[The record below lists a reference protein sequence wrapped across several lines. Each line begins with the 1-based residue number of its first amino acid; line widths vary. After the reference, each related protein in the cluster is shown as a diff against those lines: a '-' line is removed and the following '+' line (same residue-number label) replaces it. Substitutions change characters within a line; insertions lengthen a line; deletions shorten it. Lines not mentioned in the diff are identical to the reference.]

1 MSLIDFIILGT
12 LVTGFLVYGLIG
24 KMDTD
29 TEEDYFLAGRDLPWY
44 RIGLSLFSTNFSAS
58 ALIGITGAAY
68 LTGIAIYNYEWVGVF
83 ALIFFIFSLVKVLR
97 RCGIFTIAEYISRRY
112 DRRVMMLHSLFLTF
126 LLIFID
132 MAAALYAGAL
142 LITSI
147 IPELSTSVVIIAIML
162 LTGVYS
168 IFGGLAA
175 VSKTD
180 TPQSIVTICGA
191 FLIAYFTYNH
201 AGNMGDLIVRL
212 PETSL
217 SLIRPI
223 DDRAVPWTGLLTG
236 IPILCAYY
244 WLTNQNMVQWVLS
257 AKSEGDAQKGILFA
271 GFLKILILFI
281 IVMPGIFASVLFPGI
296 TQPDQIY
303 PLMMTQLLPAGALGV
318 VMAGFVA
325 ALMSNTDSTL
335 HAASTI
341 ITMDFVRNARPNASS
356 KSLVNIGRFIVLIII
371 IISALWAPNI
381 ASFGSLFE
389 YIQSILSYAVT
400 PFVVVYLGGIFWR
413 GASTTGAIATIVIG
427 LSSALVIGLL
437 NSFIAAIDI
446 HYLHIP
452 LPIALICC
460 LSLYFISRLY
470 PSATAPPPELLWE
483 NYANTSALSADA
495 PTSLSHQ
502 AIANQA
508 ITNREIISA
517 EKPNRTTIIAWSLA
531 LTALTLVIVFIFR

>member
-12 LVTGFLVYGLIG
+12 LVTGFLAYGLIG
-24 KMDTD
+24 KIATD
-29 TEEDYFLAGRDLPWY
+29 TEEDYFLAGRNLPWY

-58 ALIGITGAAY
+58 AVIGITGAAY

-83 ALIFFIFSLVKVLR
+83 ALIFFIFFLVKVLR

-112 DRRVMMLHSLFLTF
+112 DRRMMMLHSLFLSF

-132 MAAALYAGAL
+132 MAGALYAGAL

-147 IPELSTSVVIIAIML
+147 IPELTTSVVIIAIMV
-162 LTGVYS
+162 LTSIYS

-180 TPQSIVTICGA
+180 TPQSIVIICGA
-191 FLIAYFTYNH
+191 FLIAYFTYGH
-201 AGNMGDLIVRL
+201 TGNMAELVAQL
-212 PETSL
+212 PEDSL

-223 DDRAVPWTGLLTG
+223 TDRAVPWTGLVTG

-257 AKSEGDAQKGILFA
+257 ARSESDAQKGILFA

-303 PLMMTQLLPAGALGV
+303 PLMMTQLLPAGALGL

-341 ITMDFVRNARPNASS
+341 ITMDFVRNARPNASP

-371 IISALWAPNI
+371 VISAIWAPNI
-381 ASFGSLFE
+381 SSFGSLFE
-389 YIQSILSYAVT
+389 YVQSILSYAVT

-413 GASTTGAIATIVIG
+413 GASATGAIATILIG
-427 LSSALVIGLL
+427 FSSALTIGLL
-437 NSFIAAIDI
+437 NSFSSAIDI

-452 LPIALICC
+452 LPIAVICC
-460 LSLYFISRLY
+460 LSLYIVSRLF
-470 PSATAPPPELLWE
+470 PSATPPSPELLWQT
-483 NYANTSALSADA
+483 YANRPELADDGASATADD
-495 PTSLSHQ
+495 
-502 AIANQA
+502 AIANHG
-508 ITNREIISA
+508 IIHQGLIRA
-517 EKPNRTTIIAWSLA
+517 EKLNRRNILSWSLA
-531 LTALTLVIVFIFR
+531 LTALTLIIVFIFR